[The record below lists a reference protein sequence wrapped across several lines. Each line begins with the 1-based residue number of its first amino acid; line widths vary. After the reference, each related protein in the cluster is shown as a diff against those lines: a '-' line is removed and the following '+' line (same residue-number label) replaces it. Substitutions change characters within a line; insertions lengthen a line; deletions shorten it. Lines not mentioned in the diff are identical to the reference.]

1 MSTRVCSIASAAILA
16 AAPLSAQVSP
26 PAQPSPAPLSPAE
39 EARFISLGRT
49 YTRWFLHSDADS
61 LAGAMDMGTFLKA
74 GGTTQLVANSQLVS
88 EQAGTE
94 RKVLVEKMTRRK
106 GVLQFWHE
114 AEFTK
119 LEAGDPL
126 VIRWLMDAQ
135 GKIVGLGLGLRS
147 GTPAPDN

>member
-1 MSTRVCSIASAAILA
+1 MSNRVCSIVSAAIFA

-26 PAQPSPAPLSPAE
+26 SAPPAPAPLTPAE
-39 EARFISLGRT
+39 EARFIGLGRT

-94 RKVLVEKMTRRK
+94 RQVLVEKMTRRK

-135 GKIVGLGLGLRS
+135 GKIVGLGLGLKS
-147 GTPAPDN
+147 ETPAPDP